1 MKKILYIC
9 TKTIEDWEIFT
20 PFSQENTTQ
29 STMSLLLL
37 HQEQR
42 LENVDV
48 SHVWYLKKDEQNQGD
63 RNTHKEFSYQDFLE
77 QVFSHDLAV
86 VI

>member
-1 MKKILYIC
+1 M
-9 TKTIEDWEIFT
+9 ENWEFFT
-20 PFSQENTTQ
+20 PFAHENTTH
-29 STMSLLLL
+29 STRSLLLL
-37 HQEQR
+37 HQEQN

-48 SHVWYLKKDEQNQGD
+48 SHVWYLTKDEPNHGD
-63 RNTHKEFSYQDFLE
+63 ENIHKKFSYQNFLE

>member
-9 TKTIEDWEIFT
+9 SKPIENWDIFT
-20 PFSQENTTQ
+20 PLTPENTTQ
-29 STMSLLLL
+29 STISLLVL
-37 HQEQR
+37 HQEQHV
-42 LENVDV
+42 ENIRV
-48 SHVWYLKKDEQNQGD
+48 SQMWYLNNAQQGHGFG
-63 RNTHKEFSYQDFLE
+63 NTQKEFSYQDFLD

>member
-1 MKKILYIC
+1 MKKIFYIC
-9 TKTIEDWEIFT
+9 TKTIENWDIFT
-20 PFSQENTTQ
+20 PLAHGDSAQ

-37 HQEQR
+37 HQEQH
-42 LENVDV
+42 LENVYV
-48 SHVWYLKKDEQNQGD
+48 SQVWYLNRDEQD
-63 RNTHKEFSYQDFLE
+63 RGGGNTQKKFSYQDFLE

>member
-20 PFSQENTTQ
+20 PFARENTTQ

-48 SHVWYLKKDEQNQGD
+48 SHVWYLTKDEQNHGD
-63 RNTHKEFSYQDFLE
+63 GNTHEEFSYQNFLE

>member
-1 MKKILYIC
+1 MKKIFYIC
-9 TKTIEDWEIFT
+9 TKTIENWEVFT
-20 PFSQENTTQ
+20 PFAHENTTQ
-29 STMSLLLL
+29 STISLLLL

-42 LENVDV
+42 LENVGV
-48 SHVWYLKKDEQNQGD
+48 SHVWYLTKDEQNHGEG
-63 RNTHKEFSYQDFLE
+63 NIYKEFSYQNFLD